1 VVLILVSVRIF
12 LEQWLA
18 RLLVQVIIVVPVV
31 NADLLR
37 QNAKFSGVGLII
49 LVSMMST
56 ILILNVFQFPGQPE

>member
-1 VVLILVSVRIF
+1 MVLIPVIVKIYLA
-12 LEQWLA
+12 QKLA
-18 RLLVQVIIVVPVV
+18 RPSAVLIVAVLVV

-37 QNAKFSGVGLII
+37 QNVKFSGVGLII